1 MSRSVRPLKF
11 VALIAGLFAA
21 GIFLGLG
28 YQWYRGL
35 IVPSQ
40 FFLTAAGSATPSE
53 IEAWASAT
61 PSPYNPLASMAAP
74 SPQSNPPLTSNVP
87 PIQPAQ
93 PVPSP
98 NSNVTV
104 LNSAKPPPIS
114 SPARG
119 DELTLPQSHPQESA
133 DRLPAIGSGGQTI
146 WVPRAIEGCWAGTGG
161 SSLEYLGGC
170 PDMFS
175 GSSTPIKLRWCF
187 RRMGDQPLT
196 LMMAKG
202 QYPGRVSQRWDVVGA
217 HGQTIEL
224 REKIS
229 YMTMMFLRVVD
240 VGDWSCRITPGD
252 ELVCDEHEMA
262 RCGPGGWI
270 NGPWFRGNGSVTARR
285 VGGGTSR
292 RHVASEP

>member
-1 MSRSVRPLKF
+1 MRHNVRPLKLA
-11 VALIAGLFAA
+11 VLLAGLFAA
-21 GIFLGLG
+21 GILLGLG

-35 IVPSQ
+35 IVPSES
-40 FFLTAAGSATPSE
+40 FLTAAGIATPSE
-53 IEAWASAT
+53 IEAWSSET
-61 PSPYNPLASMAAP
+61 PAPGNLVSSMGPP
-74 SPQSNPPLTSNVP
+74 SPQSNTPMTSNAP
-87 PIQPAQ
+87 PAQ
-93 PVPSP
+93 LSQPIPSP

-104 LNSAKPPPIS
+104 LNSAKPPVVS
-114 SPARG
+114 LPARS
-119 DELTLPQSHPQESA
+119 DELTLPQSHAQESA
-133 DRLPAIGSGGQTI
+133 ERLPAIGSGGQTI

-161 SSLEYLGGC
+161 SSLQYLGGC

-175 GSSTPIKLRWCF
+175 GNSSPIKLRWCF

-229 YMTMMFLRVVD
+229 YMTMVFLRVVD
-240 VGDWSCRITPGD
+240 VGDWSCRITAGD
-252 ELVCDEHEMA
+252 ELVCDEHEVA
-262 RCGPGGWI
+262 RCGPGGWM

-285 VGGGTSR
+285 VGGGNSR
-292 RHVASEP
+292 RHVASQP